1 MKKALKILNGVLD
14 VVVTLMLVLFVFN
27 QIKFMITGDKSV
39 LDVRALLETILTMV
53 FIGYLRLTDIKY
65 DIKQLNKKIDNLE
78 NKADKDA

>member
-27 QIKFMITGDKSV
+27 QIKFMIIGDKSV
-39 LDVRALLETILTMV
+39 LDVHALLETILTMV

-65 DIKQLNKKIDNLE
+65 DIKRLNKKIDNLE
-78 NKADKDA
+78 NKVDKNA